1 MFVFIFIFFLI
12 IDCFILQGQKFTS
25 KAFKVEDGA
34 PPTTSIKK
42 KKILNHQTS
51 RMNMVMK
58 NKATTLAAEATKR
71 PISARSSRIALL
83 NKKKLERANAKKM
96 LERANA
102 RSTF

>member
-1 MFVFIFIFFLI
+1 MFVFIFYFFLI

-42 KKILNHQTS
+42 KKILNHQKS

-83 NKKKLERANAKKM
+83 NKKKLERAK
-96 LERANA
+96 RANSA
-102 RSTF
+102 KN